1 MFLPP
6 RCVHSMRVMACIV
19 FWTTDKSFMMSDLCG
34 PLCLRCVLCVGCEM
48 FCPIICQNPK
58 AQQKL
63 KKKKRRVLMAEG
75 LDSEEAAQ
83 VLWPCGTCR
92 CVSNRRSCVF
102 STQLWCVGVQ
112 VFFFFV
118 HVSCSGVGT

>member
-1 MFLPP
+1 
-6 RCVHSMRVMACIV
+6 MRVMACIV

-34 PLCLRCVLCVGCEM
+34 PICLRCVLCVGCEM

-83 VLWPCGTCR
+83 VLWRLAGHVVVFQTVVL
-92 CVSNRRSCVF
+92 VSFRRNFGVLVF
-102 STQLWCVGVQ
+102 K